1 MELVQEVRDA
11 VHATANPEYEAWVGH
26 AGGIDL
32 APLRIPGLTLD
43 AWVVSPRAARPP
55 VGVLVV
61 RLAEG
66 LVVTT
71 GDARAAGR
79 VLAAATVADA
89 DLPAVLFEL
98 LRSRARP
105 MALVTPPAEAALLP
119 GASTPRVTHREDAVD
134 VALSVSRG
142 VLTPETWTLAWRVEA
157 GAGRAGEL
165 TWTRAPLAPIPGGTP

>member
-26 AGGIDL
+26 AGGLDL
-32 APLRIPGLTLD
+32 APLRIPGLALD

-61 RLAEG
+61 RLADG

-79 VLAAATVADA
+79 VLAAATVADK
-89 DLPAVLFEL
+89 DLPTVLFDL

-105 MALVTPPAEAALLP
+105 MELVTTPAEAALLP
-119 GASTPRVTHREDAVD
+119 GAATPRVSHRGDAID
-134 VALSVSRG
+134 VALCVSRG
-142 VLTPETWTLAWRVEA
+142 VLAPEAWTLTWPR
-157 GAGRAGEL
+157 GGDTGRAGDLE
-165 TWTRAPLAPIPGGTP
+165 WTRTPLVSTAGGTP